1 MSLDWKFDQ
10 KTAGLTFLAIAAYQS
25 SRSNSL
31 PSLYDMQRES
41 DSSVTATRVAQG
53 KSTIDG
59 LVLGV
64 GAGFV
69 SDSLW
74 PIAGVLAMVAIDALF
89 YQWALTVHIQSG
101 ESAIELGD

>member
-1 MSLDWKFDQ
+1 MALDWKFDQ
-10 KTAGLTFLAIAAYQS
+10 KTAGLTFLAVAAYQS

-41 DSSVTATRVAQG
+41 DSSITATRVSQT
-53 KSTIDG
+53 KSLIDG
-59 LVLGV
+59 LVLGL

-74 PIAGVLAMVAIDALF
+74 PIVGVLSMVAIDAVF
-89 YQWALTVHIQSG
+89 YQWALSVHI
-101 ESAIELGD
+101 ESAHSSIELGD

>member
-1 MSLDWKFDQ
+1 MALDWKFDQ

-25 SRSNSL
+25 SRGSSL
-31 PSLYDMQRES
+31 PSLYDMQREP
-41 DSSVTATRVAQG
+41 DSSQTSLRVAQG

-59 LVLGV
+59 LVLAF

-74 PIAGVLAMVAIDALF
+74 PIVGVLSLVAIDAVF
-89 YQWALTVHIQSG
+89 YQWALSVHVS
-101 ESAIELGD
+101 SDDTYIEVAD